1 MSSIRAELGD
11 SQGCDQSPID
21 FIAVS
26 AAVSLY
32 ASAVNTEPL
41 LWALAALLTAIGLAG
56 VVLPLLPG
64 APLLFAGLLV
74 VAWIDNFAYVGAGTL
89 VVLGVMAILIYVC
102 DFAGSALGAKRY
114 GASRRAIAGA
124 AIGGIVGIFFGLVGI
139 LLGPFVG
146 AVVGELSLR
155 RDIAAATRAG
165 LGASIGLA
173 LAAAAK
179 LALGVGMIGVFIL
192 MRFL

>member
-1 MSSIRAELGD
+1 M
-11 SQGCDQSPID
+11 
-21 FIAVS
+21 
-26 AAVSLY
+26 
-32 ASAVNTEPL
+32 NTEPL
-41 LWALAALLTAIGLAG
+41 LWALAAVLTTIGLAG

-64 APLLFAGLLV
+64 APLLFAGLLIA
-74 VAWIDNFAYVGAGTL
+74 AWIDNFAYVGTGTL
-89 VVLGVMAILIYVC
+89 VALGIMTILIYVC
-102 DFAGSALGAKRY
+102 DFAGSALGAKHY

-124 AIGGIVGIFFGLVGI
+124 VIGGVVGIFFGLVGI

-146 AVVGELSLR
+146 AVLGELSLR
-155 RDIAAATRAG
+155 RDIATATRAG

-179 LALGVGMIGVFIL
+179 LALGIGMIGVFIV